1 VLDNLTL
8 IAIVVIVVWLATI
21 GYYFYISRQQTEI
34 REDLE
39 RLREM
44 LREKE

>member
-1 VLDNLTL
+1 L
-8 IAIVVIVVWLATI
+8 IAIVVIVVWIVTI

-44 LREKE
+44 LRDEE